1 MARGGEGL
9 SWRMNMAIDLVDM
22 VKGYLTPDVIEKA
35 ATYVGESSG
44 ATQKALAGSV
54 PALVGALANTAS
66 TSEGAQQ
73 LVSMLDGG
81 KYDGGLLN
89 NVTSLFGGG
98 MATQSAVSTGKG
110 ILEPLFGAKVGS
122 VADLVARFA
131 GIRTGSATSL
141 LALVAPLVM
150 HVLGKQ
156 RASAGPG
163 TAPVASLL
171 REQNSFLA
179 GMVPA
184 GLGSL
189 LGWSDL
195 TSGVSELGSSA
206 AGAASRVTREVARA
220 APAPTRA
227 AWVLPLI
234 ILGALVLGAITWLNW
249 PTTAPVRQAARK
261 LSEINLP
268 GGVRIS
274 VPEGSLNFSVANW
287 LANSTDTSVPKR
299 FVFEDLNFETGS
311 TQLTPESVATVN
323 SLVAILKAYPAV
335 SATLEGYTDSTDEP
349 TSNKQLSL
357 DRAVAV
363 KELMVKEG
371 IANSRVASAGYGQEN
386 PVASNDTEQGRAKN
400 RRLELV
406 VVKR

>member
-1 MARGGEGL
+1 
-9 SWRMNMAIDLVDM
+9 MNMAIDLIDL

-35 ATYVGESSG
+35 ATHVGESSA

-66 TSEGAQQ
+66 TNEGAQQ
-73 LVSMLDGG
+73 LVRMLDAE
-81 KYDGGLLN
+81 KYDGSLLN

-98 MATQSAVSTGKG
+98 MATQSALSTGKG
-110 ILEPLFGAKVGS
+110 ILESLFGAKLGG
-122 VADLVARFA
+122 VADLIARFA
-131 GIRTGSATSL
+131 GIRTGSASSL
-141 LALVAPLVM
+141 LALAAPLVM

-163 TAPVASLL
+163 AASVASLL
-171 REQNSFLA
+171 REQKSFLA

-195 TSGVSELGSSA
+195 TSAVSEFGSSA
-206 AGAASRVTREVARA
+206 GGAASRITREVARA

-227 AWVLPLI
+227 AWVLPVI
-234 ILGALVLGAITWLNW
+234 ILGALVLGAIAWLNW
-249 PTTAPVRQAARK
+249 PTTTPVRQAARK
-261 LSEINLP
+261 LSEVSLP

-274 VPEGSLNFSVANW
+274 VPEGSFNFSVANW
-287 LANSTDTSVPKR
+287 LASSTDTSVPKR

-311 TQLTPESVATVN
+311 TQLTPESVATVD
-323 SLVAILKAYPAV
+323 SLVAILKAYPSV
-335 SATLEGYTDSTDEP
+335 SVTLEGYTDTTGEP
-349 TSNKQLSL
+349 TANKQLSL

-363 KELMVKEG
+363 KELMVKGG
-371 IANSRVASAGYGQEN
+371 IANSRIASAGYGQEN
-386 PVASNDTEQGRAKN
+386 PVANNDTEQGRAKN

>member
-1 MARGGEGL
+1 
-9 SWRMNMAIDLVDM
+9 MNMAIDLVDM

-66 TSEGAQQ
+66 TNEGAQQ

-98 MATQSAVSTGKG
+98 MATQSAVSTGKD
-110 ILEPLFGAKVGS
+110 ILESLFGAKLGG

-131 GIRTGSATSL
+131 GIRTGSAASI
-141 LALVAPLVM
+141 LALAAPLVM

-156 RASAGPG
+156 RAAAGPG
-163 TAPVASLL
+163 AAPMASLL
-171 REQNSFLA
+171 REQKSFLA

-220 APAPTRA
+220 APSPTRA

-234 ILGALVLGAITWLNW
+234 ILGALVLGAVAWLNW
-249 PTTAPVRQAARK
+249 PTTAPVRQAAQK
-261 LSEINLP
+261 LSELTLP

-274 VPEGSLNFSVANW
+274 VPEGSFNFSVANW

-335 SATLEGYTDSTDEP
+335 SATLEGYTDSTGEP

-363 KELMVKEG
+363 KELMVKGG
-371 IANSRVASAGYGQEN
+371 IADSRIASAGYGQEN
-386 PVASNDTEQGRAKN
+386 PVANNDTEQGRAKN